1 MSKRIA
7 AASSRHQT
15 LRRACSPCIETL
27 ENRQLLSLVIDL
39 RVPGGGKTATVNS
52 VGQHVSLQIWATV
65 TGSNASGSDE
75 GMQTAIG
82 SLLSTN
88 VGGGAANGSLSASP
102 ASPFNS
108 FGSQSGVQHDLD
120 GDGDLDVGSND
131 PEAGDDYFAAR
142 SGGVTTTGGTVSGA
156 SKSFMIGTADFV
168 VTSLKTGGTTNLNFR
183 IRPGIT
189 ALWREDGVA
198 SLKNPT
204 TGSMSVGAPVVLSRG
219 GTPTGNTIFGQ
230 VFNDTNKNGT
240 HEAAEPGLGG
250 ATVYLDA
257 DNDGVKDTGEK
268 STTSDSGGNYSFGS
282 LAAGTYH
289 VREIAPTGFKLV
301 GTSVF
306 NTTFSSANGGSFS
319 ANFVNQSTST
329 GGNNAS
335 ISGIL
340 FNDGNK
346 NGVFDAGE
354 SLLATK
360 KMYIDANS
368 NGKFDTGETSALTNA
383 SGAYSF
389 TGLAAGTYRVGRAD
403 TPVGYSF
410 STPAGGI
417 AVVTLSAGQAA
428 TGKNFGVFQGTTGG
442 TGSISGTVWSDTD
455 KDGVIDAGETL
466 LSGKKMFIDANKNGK
481 LDTGEKTAIT
491 NASGVYSFTGLAA
504 GTYEIRRGDTPT
516 GFGFSTPA
524 SGFYDVVLAGG
535 QNVTG
540 KNFGAVPISGGGGT
554 GSISGT
560 VFSDTDKDGVLDA
573 TEARLA
579 SKKIY
584 IDKNK
589 NGIFDAGDVSVLSN
603 ASGVYTFTG
612 LAAGTYRIRRADLPS
627 GFKLSVPSAGFYD
640 ITISAGQVVTGKNIG
655 AVPV

>member
-1 MSKRIA
+1 
-7 AASSRHQT
+7 
-15 LRRACSPCIETL
+15 L

-39 RVPGGGKTATVNS
+39 RLPGGGKSATVNS
-52 VGQHVSLQIWATV
+52 VGQHIDLEIWATV

-88 VGGGAANGSLSASP
+88 VGAGAANGNLSGSP
-102 ASPFNS
+102 ESPFNS
-108 FGSQSGVQHDLD
+108 FGSQEGVQRDLD

-131 PEAGDDYFAAR
+131 PDAGSDYFASR
-142 SGGVTTTGGTVSGA
+142 SGGVTTLGGTVSGK
-156 SKSFMIGTADFV
+156 SKSFKIGTADFT

-183 IRPGIT
+183 IRPGVT
-189 ALWREDGVA
+189 ALWREDGIAV
-198 SLKNPT
+198 LKNPT
-204 TGSMSVGAPVVLSRG
+204 TSTMSVGAPVVLSRG

-230 VFNDTNKNGT
+230 VFNDTSKNGA
-240 HEAAEPGLGG
+240 HEAGEPGLGG
-250 ATVYLDA
+250 ATVYLDT

-289 VREIAPTGFKLV
+289 VREIAPSGFKLV

-306 NTTFSSANGGSFS
+306 NTTFSAANGGSFS

-329 GGNNAS
+329 GGNTAS

-354 SLLATK
+354 SLLGAK
-360 KMYIDANS
+360 KMYIDSNS
-368 NGKFDTGETSALTNA
+368 NGKFDTGEKSTLTNG

-389 TGLAAGTYRVGRAD
+389 TSLAAGTYRVGRAD
-403 TPVGYSF
+403 TPAGYSF

-428 TGKNFGVFQGTTGG
+428 TGKNFGVFLGTTTGG
-442 TGSISGTVWSDTD
+442 NATLSGTVWSDTD
-455 KDGVIDAGETL
+455 KDGVIDATETK
-466 LSGKKMFIDANKNGK
+466 LSGKKMFLDSNKNGI
-481 LDTGEKTAIT
+481 LDSGEKTAFT
-491 NASGVYSFTGLAA
+491 NASGFYSFTSLAA
-504 GTYEIRRGDTPT
+504 GSYRVRRADTPT

-524 SGFYDVVLAGG
+524 SGFYDVTLASG
-535 QNVTG
+535 QTVSG
-540 KNFGAVPISGGGGT
+540 KNFGAIPISGGGT

-560 VFSDTDKDGVLDA
+560 VFSDADKDGVLDS
-573 TEARLA
+573 TEAKLA
-579 SKKIY
+579 NKKIF

-603 ASGVYTFTG
+603 ASGVYSFTG
-612 LAAGTYRIRRADLPS
+612 LAAGTYRIRRADVPT
-627 GFKLSVPSAGFYD
+627 GFKLSVPSSGFYD
-640 ITISAGQVVTGKNIG
+640 ITLTAGQVVTGKNIG
-655 AVPV
+655 AVPA